1 MKNSLPLSLTIL
13 GALALTLSA
22 CGKTESV
29 DQLPSGDEL
38 AKQADAAARQFRDTA
53 DGKDSATGVAAL
65 PLDSY
70 QNDLR
75 GYSVMVPA
83 GWTVDMDNSND
94 SGRSW
99 TDQDSGATLSVGW
112 SENRDDSEFQEAIA
126 AATPKTEPKAEGET
140 APPPLEG
147 ADKGDVRL
155 SSAGAKGAQS
165 IERLLKTPD
174 GALIRVKVS
183 YPGEQAKAVGP
194 VAKQVLDSLRLL

>member
-1 MKNSLPLSLTIL
+1 MQNSFPLSLSLL
-13 GALALTLSA
+13 GAFVLTLSA

-29 DQLPSGDEL
+29 DELPSGDEL

-53 DGKDSATGVAAL
+53 DGKDSANGVAAL
-65 PLDSY
+65 TLDSY

-99 TDQDSGATLSVGW
+99 TDRDSGATLSVSW

-126 AATPKTEPKAEGET
+126 AAAPKPDPKVEGDA
-140 APPPLEG
+140 APPPLAG
-147 ADKGDVRL
+147 ADKGDVRIN
-155 SSAGAKGAQS
+155 SAGAKGGQS
-165 IERLLKTPD
+165 VERLLKTPD

-183 YPGEQAKAVGP
+183 YPADQAKAVGP
-194 VAKQVLDSLRLL
+194 VAKQVLDSLRVL